1 MRRARIRGALVGI
14 ESVTPEGLK
23 AVYKNFNDAGEALVT
38 RLEAFRRHGVHV
50 LGSFIFGLP
59 TDRPDTFD
67 ATAALA
73 ERAGVSFAQFVML
86 TPFPGTLDFAKWEKA
101 QTSPPAVN
109 GVPLTRYWLIPP
121 AERPK
126 VYTPHPMMTADEIR
140 AHTQATWDRFYSL
153 RTIWRRS
160 NCVNSW
166 RARLAFVLIS
176 KLYRQMYANT
186 GIATDSARVARSA
199 RRARVLARLVRRLF
213 VADPMPELQAP

>member
-1 MRRARIRGALVGI
+1 
-14 ESVTPEGLK
+14 
-23 AVYKNFNDAGEALVT
+23 
-38 RLEAFRRHGVHV
+38 
-50 LGSFIFGLP
+50 
-59 TDRPDTFD
+59 
-67 ATAALA
+67 
-73 ERAGVSFAQFVML
+73 
-86 TPFPGTLDFAKWEKA
+86 
-101 QTSPPAVN
+101 
-109 GVPLTRYWLIPP
+109 
-121 AERPK
+121 
-126 VYTPHPMMTADEIR
+126 MMTADEIR

-160 NCVNSW
+160 SCVNSW